1 MRCAVIARC
10 GHNRV
15 VTEPTRRLVHG
26 VRWRALRG
34 DTENMGVRLCRVA
47 ELSAVQEIDRAAG
60 QMFAEVGRPEVC
72 GMLWRPEALAA
83 ARAEGRLWVM
93 TGADDRPAGFL
104 VTDMVDGCVHIEQV
118 SVDPGNA
125 RRGLGRTLLDHAA
138 EQAAAAGVSALTL
151 TTFADVPWNAPY
163 YVRCG
168 FRVLEDREITA
179 GLRAIWQREVSFWMG
194 RWPRVCMRRDL

>member
-1 MRCAVIARC
+1 VR
-10 GHNRV
+10 
-15 VTEPTRRLVHG
+15 G

-34 DTENMGVRLCRVA
+34 DTENMRVRLCLVA

-60 QMFAEVGRPEVC
+60 QMFDEVGRPEVC
-72 GMLWRPEALAA
+72 GMLWHPEALAA
-83 ARAEGRLWVM
+83 CRDEGRLWVI

-104 VTDMVDGCVHIEQV
+104 VTDMVDGCVHVEQV
-118 SVDPGNA
+118 SVDPGSA
-125 RRGLGRTLLDHAA
+125 RQGLGRALLDHAA
-138 EQAAAAGVSALTL
+138 ERAATAGVPALTL

-168 FRVLEDREITA
+168 FRVLDDGEVTP